1 MGRKKEKFRQTARTK
16 RCSIEIQQKMKEL
29 KRLGKS
35 REETCSMLKIP
46 LIELRSWQ
54 RYTSTK
60 TDKTDEQSQNS
71 CQFNRPFKFTQD
83 ALRVEFEKTVV
94 STFRQKS
101 KSRGFPQTM
110 LKLTCEKVQ
119 EMDKFKN
126 DPHLKTPKFS
136 WNFINRLMRNH
147 GLSRTYRKSNAKLGL
162 IKNAR

>member
-1 MGRKKEKFRQTARTK
+1 MGRKKEKFRQTAKTK

-29 KRLGKS
+29 KRQGKS

-60 TDKTDEQSQNS
+60 TDKTEEHSQNS

-83 ALRVEFEKTVV
+83 TLRVEFEKT
-94 STFRQKS
+94 FWQKS
-101 KSRGFPQTM
+101 KARGFPQTM

-119 EMDKFKN
+119 EMDK
-126 DPHLKTPKFS
+126 
-136 WNFINRLMRNH
+136 M
-147 GLSRTYRKSNAKLGL
+147 LSDMATERQLF
-162 IKNAR
+162 